1 MSLRYFG
8 IKMDDKGYLFSMFV
22 SIGTRVLHAFQKLQV
37 YMDHRDQNGNIED
50 HIQMSVFEHWVDKG
64 FL

>member
-1 MSLRYFG
+1 
-8 IKMDDKGYLFSMFV
+8 MDDKGYLFSMFV